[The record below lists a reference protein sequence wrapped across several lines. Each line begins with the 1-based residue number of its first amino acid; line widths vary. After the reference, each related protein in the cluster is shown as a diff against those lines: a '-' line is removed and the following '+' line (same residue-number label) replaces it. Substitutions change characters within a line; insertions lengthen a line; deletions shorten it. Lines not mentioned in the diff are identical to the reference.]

1 MAVSRADEAQ
11 WVGAKSPDRAA
22 AAGEARSAR
31 AFVSARR
38 HSVLVRILRVTL
50 IFGALGG
57 VATLTALGL
66 YRTFGSPFDRLSVG
80 QVSIDGTKITMERPR
95 LTGARQDGG
104 GYVINAAKAIQD
116 IAHPTQVELVDI
128 DGDIGGA
135 NHDTLHLTA
144 TRGHYDTEK
153 EALDLS
159 GIVHLRNSSYT
170 VDLKNAHV
178 DFKSNA
184 YDTREGVTVVTTSGT
199 SIVADAAS
207 VRENAQVISFEGHV
221 KTLIPPHD
229 ANTDKG
235 NDIKGTQP

>member
-1 MAVSRADEAQ
+1 MTVSPADEGK
-11 WVGAKSPDRAA
+11 WVGGRSKDRTA

-31 AFVSARR
+31 AFVLARR
-38 HSVLVRILRVTL
+38 HSLLVRILRVAL
-50 IFGALGG
+50 IFGVLGG

-66 YRTFGSPFDRLSVG
+66 YRTFGPVFDRLSVG

-144 TRGHYDTEK
+144 TKGHYDTEK

-170 VDLKNAHV
+170 VDLKTAHV
-178 DFKSNA
+178 DFKTNA
-184 YDTREGVTVVTTSGT
+184 YDTRDGATVVTASGT

-207 VRENAQVISFEGHV
+207 VRENAQVITFEGHV
-221 KTLIPPHD
+221 KTIIPPHD
-229 ANTDKG
+229 GNAEEG
-235 NDIKGTQP
+235 NDIKGKEP